1 MNTYLQKEENLIKAM
16 KAEQFQLFD
25 GDRDD
30 AYDTLER
37 ALVSFPDYANT
48 VIRMQIMM
56 PIWRNRYDGEELRD
70 RISDIDSTRHIRHE
84 AAISGISVL
93 NRLSR
98 IYGLEP
104 FADIDTNDRYAVA
117 DFVGSY
123 ISEIYEDGTKHSM
136 DSLTKDSTKEY
147 PTKHIAERIAA
158 LDTKF
163 DFKSPHEGANT
174 DYEM

>member
-48 VIRMQIMM
+48 VIRMQVMM

-70 RISDIDSTRHIRHE
+70 RISDIDSTRHIRH
-84 AAISGISVL
+84 A
-93 NRLSR
+93 
-98 IYGLEP
+98 
-104 FADIDTNDRYAVA
+104 ND
-117 DFVGSY
+117 
-123 ISEIYEDGTKHSM
+123 
-136 DSLTKDSTKEY
+136 
-147 PTKHIAERIAA
+147 
-158 LDTKF
+158 
-163 DFKSPHEGANT
+163 
-174 DYEM
+174 